1 MKCEITQRELTAL
14 AIRVCLLLGALAFAT
29 STYGQTEPTV
39 KLEVI
44 SNGLTRTINDGDTLT
59 VAGAQIVIRTLTVKT
74 FAIDGLRFDFP
85 RDYAYRHQVEKGF
98 RSWTFDGN
106 NFVIMLFEF
115 SKKTDLADF
124 TKEMVK
130 KFGRKNC
137 SVTPKTIRLGETQV
151 NGTRIHVALL
161 GSRLTFDL
169 FPLPVNRE
177 KAHIIAFQDTKSD
190 ENQDSAEG
198 IDTLDLISRT
208 IAFR

>member
-1 MKCEITQRELTAL
+1 MTGEISQTKLTAF
-14 AIRVCLLLGALAFAT
+14 AAGVYLLLGTLALAT
-29 STYGQTEPTV
+29 TTHGQVEPTV

-59 VAGAQIVIRTLTVKT
+59 LGGEETIIRTLSVKT
-74 FAIDGLRFDFP
+74 FAMEGLRFDFP
-85 RDYAYRHQVEKGF
+85 RDYAYKHQVEKGF

-115 SKKTDLADF
+115 SGKTDVADF
-124 TKEMVK
+124 TREMVK

-137 SVTPKTIRLGETQV
+137 TVSPKTIRLGQTEI

-169 FPLPVNRE
+169 FPLSVAPE
-177 KAHIIAFQDTKSD
+177 KGHIIAFQDTKSD
-190 ENQDSAEG
+190 GNEDSSEG
-198 IDTLDLISRT
+198 IDTLDLICRT
-208 IAFR
+208 IEFK